1 MASSTAK
8 QSQKRNV
15 GHALSR
21 FLRFILRQERGSI
34 RFTGDY
40 KCWEDAEKVSTGYSA
55 PEILEKTRAAVLKVK
70 AGDAEFERD
79 SVAFNSMQH
88 EFPLLAG
95 LLRVAAAAKGR
106 LSVVDFGGSLGSTYF
121 QSRKFL
127 SIVEDLRWSVVDQ
140 PAQVACGQKDFAN
153 EQLHFYRTIADCLSE
168 QQPNLLLLSNV
179 IQYLPKP
186 YQFLEDV
193 ITLKIPYIIIE
204 RTAFS
209 WTGRDRLTVQ
219 HVPASIY
226 NVSYPAWFLSE
237 RSLRAI
243 LENRYELVCEYPAGE
258 AFHIEDG
265 KAIFKGFQY
274 QLKS

>member
-1 MASSTAK
+1 VWRA
-8 QSQKRNV
+8 V
-15 GHALSR
+15 SR
-21 FLRFILRQERGSI
+21 FLRFIRRQERESI

-40 KCWEDAEKVSTGYSA
+40 KSWEDAEKVSTGYSA

-70 AGDAEFERD
+70 AGDAVFERD
-79 SVAFNSMQH
+79 SVAFNRPQH

-127 SIVEDLRWSVVDQ
+127 SIVQDLRWSVVDQ
-140 PAQVACGQKDFAN
+140 PAQVACGQKDFAD
-153 EQLHFYRTIADCLSE
+153 EQLHFYRTIPDCLSE
-168 QQPNLLLLSNV
+168 QQPNVLLLSNV

-186 YQFLEDV
+186 YPFLEDM
-193 ITLKIPYIIIE
+193 IALKIPSIILE

-209 WTGRDRLTVQ
+209 CTGRDRLTVQ
-219 HVPASIY
+219 HVPASLY
-226 NVSYPAWFLSE
+226 DASYPAWFLSE
-237 RSLRAI
+237 PSLRRI
-243 LENRYELVCEYPAGE
+243 FESDYELVCEYSAGE
-258 AFHIEDG
+258 DFHLEDG
-265 KAIFKGFQY
+265 KVVFKGFQF